1 MAEGQS
7 WKLCKKIKERRFG
20 NEGEAVSGKA
30 EDTGADMFLRA
41 ARHLELAAS
50 TADGVIQR

>member
-1 MAEGQS
+1 MAERHS

-20 NEGEAVSGKA
+20 NEGEAESGKA
-30 EDTGADMFLRA
+30 KDTGADMFLRA

-50 TADGVIQR
+50 TVDGVIQR